1 MSGLWGCSREWD
13 SANVVLLRCRVK
25 AASALLIP
33 FDVRTWNWMFHSDH
47 RHTLVDPSSSNN
59 SASNIAYRLPVPPCE
74 LNLLFPIPA
83 PALFLLLSM
92 HCIMITASSAFLTR
106 VCPFRGSACVCVS
119 TQACIPFFLT
129 CSSLHKCSFSIWTP
143 AAQPYSKTS
152 LAGKTVHSQCF
163 ESMSMLYATKLS
175 ELTLSKRRVTQ
186 FVFAWQQ
193 RSLHA
198 DFVRINSRCSEVIA
212 SSWSLWPLENRSGI
226 HDKPFQA
233 NFSFLLWQTWP

>member
-13 SANVVLLRCRVK
+13 SVNVVLLCWRVK

-47 RHTLVDPSSSNN
+47 RHTLADPSSSNN

-119 TQACIPFFLT
+119 TQACIHFF
-129 CSSLHKCSFSIWTP
+129 
-143 AAQPYSKTS
+143 S
-152 LAGKTVHSQCF
+152 LAAHCTNVHSLFGLQLCSVTVKYPWQGRLFTASVLKARQCF
-163 ESMSMLYATKLS
+163 M
-175 ELTLSKRRVTQ
+175 
-186 FVFAWQQ
+186 QQ
-193 RSLHA
+193 N
-198 DFVRINSRCSEVIA
+198 FQ
-212 SSWSLWPLENRSGI
+212 SWPWVKGG
-226 HDKPFQA
+226 
-233 NFSFLLWQTWP
+233 